1 MIDWL
6 YNLPEIA
13 IVALVA
19 ALLATVIV
27 WLPRLTGR
35 IPGLAHADAN
45 TEFVIRMQAPL
56 FTMTALVLTFTLVE
70 AERNFRQV
78 DSDLTAEASQLN
90 QVDRLLTRY
99 DTPEATIL
107 RPLVR
112 TYAQS
117 IVKDEWPRMLAG
129 RPSRPTSIAYSR
141 LSRAIMAM
149 NPEPGRQ
156 SLIFAELLKSLDAAA
171 ESRERRLANVRVRL
185 PGIYWVVISF
195 GTLMLLFVSST
206 ITPTRLRTTVLSAQ
220 LAVLGAFIGF
230 TFIMDA
236 PFVGETAVQPT
247 ALMRTIQAMEVREK

>member
-1 MIDWL
+1 
-6 YNLPEIA
+6 
-13 IVALVA
+13 
-19 ALLATVIV
+19 
-27 WLPRLTGR
+27 
-35 IPGLAHADAN
+35 
-45 TEFVIRMQAPL
+45 
-56 FTMTALVLTFTLVE
+56 
-70 AERNFRQV
+70 
-78 DSDLTAEASQLN
+78 
-90 QVDRLLTRY
+90 
-99 DTPEATIL
+99 
-107 RPLVR
+107 
-112 TYAQS
+112 
-117 IVKDEWPRMLAG
+117 MLAG